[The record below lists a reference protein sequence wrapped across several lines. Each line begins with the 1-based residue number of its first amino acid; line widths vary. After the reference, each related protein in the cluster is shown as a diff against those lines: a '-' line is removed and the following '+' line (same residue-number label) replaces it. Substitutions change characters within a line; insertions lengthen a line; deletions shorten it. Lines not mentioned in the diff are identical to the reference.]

1 METWKI
7 ILIIV
12 GAIAILIAAILI
24 IKTFVREVKKVR
36 HLNLQRR
43 GLTEMPAVPF
53 ILTETIAAILKLG
66 QRSQENKMAKEG
78 LNTSYTLDGQT
89 RSGYTFMY
97 DTTDVDPGKKERDAL
112 IHRLANTHE
121 SVFLS
126 QSVLNKNLEHAAHE
140 EELEITP
147 NEAGATSQPFNTLF
161 LEDPKQFSM
170 SWTNW
175 GALRSTALPKLD
187 RYASIL
193 TDPDAASEQFW
204 PMIANHGLA
213 YNLLFLQKVKD
224 TEYTEITT
232 IFEKVLDE
240 IKPAF
245 EEGNLYSIDLRIFS
259 NWDSSKVKGF
269 DRWTPGSYILLERNS
284 NTKKLTPI
292 AVYVSAKNNLNAQIF
307 TRKTATDSAWI
318 FALMA
323 ARTSV
328 TVYGIWLGHVYHW
341 HIVSAPMQMTL
352 FNEVRDEKHPL
363 RKLLDPQS
371 KSLIGFDAALLL
383 LWKTIGPPTSFSSPD
398 LFLELTNTFA
408 TGRNFF
414 DDDPKVALEKLGL
427 EESDFSVSKP
437 WDQYPIVADLL
448 EIWDISE
455 RFASKFVDETYKDDK
470 AVFDD
475 GPLQE
480 WMKQSANPAQ
490 GNLRGLPM
498 MDGKANLKKVL
509 SSLIN
514 RVAAHGNSRQ
524 LKSLS
529 AELCFVANY
538 PPCLQDARI
547 PAPSETIDQKRLLNY
562 LPNTGTIGEMMT
574 FYFIFT
580 YSVPYNPLI
589 PLFGVKQDLYFDD
602 PNDPRNTALIEFRE
616 SIKEFIEKYDSEA
629 PMIHQWPASIET

>member
-7 ILIIV
+7 VLIII
-12 GAIAILIAAILI
+12 GALALVVALYLIL
-24 IKTFVREVKKVR
+24 KSFVREVKKVR

-43 GLTEMPAVPF
+43 GLTQMPAVPF
-53 ILTETIAAILKLG
+53 ILTETIAATIKLG
-66 QRSQENKMAKEG
+66 LRSQESKMAKEG
-78 LNTSYTLDGQT
+78 LNHMYTIDGKT
-89 RSGYTFMY
+89 RSAYSFMY
-97 DTTDVDPGKKERDAL
+97 DTTEVDTSKKERDSL
-112 IHRLANTHE
+112 IHRLSNTHE

-126 QSVLNKNLEHAAHE
+126 QSVLKKSFEQAAQE
-140 EELEITP
+140 PEIKGIYL
-147 NEAGATSQPFNTLF
+147 NEQF
-161 LEDPKQFSM
+161 LEDPKQFAM
-170 SWTNW
+170 SWTNF
-175 GALRSTALPKLD
+175 GGLRSNSLPNLD

-213 YNLLFLQKVKD
+213 YNLLFLQKV
-224 TEYTEITT
+224 TEIQYSEIETL
-232 IFEKVLDE
+232 FEKVLDE
-240 IKPAF
+240 ITPAY
-245 EEGNLYSIDLRIFS
+245 ESKNLYAIDLRIFS
-259 NWDSSKVKGF
+259 KWDASKVKNF
-269 DRWTPGSYILLERNS
+269 DRWTPGSYILLEQNPS
-284 NTKKLTPI
+284 TKKLTPI
-292 AVYVSAKNNLNAQIF
+292 AVHVSASNKLNAQVF
-307 TRKTATDSAWI
+307 TRKTATSSAWI

-328 TVYGIWLGHVYHW
+328 TVYGIWIGHVYHW

-352 FNEVRDEKHPL
+352 FNEVKESHPL

-383 LWKTIGPPTSFSSPD
+383 LWKSIGPPTSFSSPE
-398 LFLELTNTFA
+398 LFLELTNEFA

-414 DDDPKVALEKLGL
+414 DDDPKVALKKLGL

-448 EIWDISE
+448 EIWKSSE
-455 RFASKFVDETYKDDK
+455 RFATQFVDETYGSDKEVYDDTQ
-470 AVFDD
+470 
-475 GPLQE
+475 LQN
-480 WMKQSANPAQ
+480 WMKQSTNPAQ
-490 GNLRGLPM
+490 GNIRGLPLM
-498 MDGKANLKKVL
+498 ENRDELKKVL

-524 LKSLS
+524 LNSLS
-529 AELCFVANY
+529 DALCFVANY

-589 PLFGVKQDLYFDD
+589 PLFGVEEDLYFD
-602 PNDPRNTALIEFRE
+602 PPSDPRNAALIEFRE
-616 SIKEFIEKYDSEA
+616 SIKTFIENYDKKA

>member
-53 ILTETIAAILKLG
+53 ILTETITAILKLG

-78 LNTSYTLDGQT
+78 LNAMYKLDGQT

-140 EELEITP
+140 EELQTTL

-175 GALRSTALPKLD
+175 GSLRSSALPKLD

-224 TEYTEITT
+224 PEYSEIAT

-240 IKPAF
+240 IKPAY
-245 EEGNLYSIDLRIFS
+245 EGGNLYSIDLRIFS

-269 DRWTPGSYILLERNS
+269 DRWTPGSYILLEQNS
-284 NTKKLTPI
+284 ASKKLTPI
-292 AVYVSAKNNLNAQIF
+292 AVYVSAKNKLNAQIF

-427 EESDFSVSKP
+427 KESDFSVSKP

-448 EIWDISE
+448 EIWDVSE

-589 PLFGVKQDLYFDD
+589 PLFGVNQDLYFDD
-602 PNDPRNTALIEFRE
+602 PNDPRNAALIEFRE
-616 SIKEFIEKYDSEA
+616 SIKEFIQKYDSEA